1 MEDTNCLAAEVTKI
15 SNIKCLFGEGYDP
28 AVTGMI
34 PTNQIRSCLCLFA
47 LEEYFLIL
55 EHTTNYMSIGATAS
69 CHKKMTHMPRF
80 NGC

>member
-1 MEDTNCLAAEVTKI
+1 MERGHQL
-15 SNIKCLFGEGYDP
+15 LGGGGYQNFKYKVPVWGRLRPGSYWHD
-28 AVTGMI
+28 
-34 PTNQIRSCLCLFA
+34 TNQIRSCLCLFA